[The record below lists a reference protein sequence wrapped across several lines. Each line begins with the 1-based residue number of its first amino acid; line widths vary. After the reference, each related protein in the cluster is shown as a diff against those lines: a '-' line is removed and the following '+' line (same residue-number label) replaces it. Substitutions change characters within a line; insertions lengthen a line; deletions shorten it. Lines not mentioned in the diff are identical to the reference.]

1 MSRFLFTVQPLAGHV
16 NPTIAIAKALV
27 ERGHE
32 VAWTGSELA
41 MRPLLGPDA
50 TIFPTGTRLYRDQ
63 GRQGAYAM
71 KTLWQSFIVPFTRFT
86 LPAVDKAVQEFR
98 PDVILVDQHAPAGAL
113 VAHRHGLPWVTLAPS
128 SIELTRPFR
137 TLPKVEEWVR
147 GQMDRLWALADL
159 TPPDGLD
166 LRFSPYLVL
175 AFTSTTLTGPYPLP
189 EHYALIGPVL
199 AERPPEPDFRWDR
212 VDPDRRKV
220 LACFGTLVPD
230 YAADIYPR
238 AVAALEPL
246 GADVQTI
253 VVAPAGAVPDPPEH
267 MLVTQRVPMLELM
280 PQLDAVVCHGGMN
293 TVCEALAEGVPL
305 VMAPLINDQPVTAEQ
320 VVAAGAGIRVHAAR
334 FTPDGLR
341 ATVRTVLDDPSYRAA
356 AATIGESFAAAGGAT
371 AAADHLDRLL
381 RSHTVMYPNR
391 ALSRSGN
398 PL

>member
-16 NPTIAIAKALV
+16 NPTIAIASALV

-50 TIFPTGTRLYRDQ
+50 TIFPTGSRLYRDQ

-86 LPAVDKAVQEFR
+86 LPAVDKAVLEFQ
-98 PDVILVDQHAPAGAL
+98 PDAVLVDQHAPAGAL
-113 VAHRHGLPWVTLAPS
+113 VAHRHGVPWVTLAPS

-137 TLPKVEEWVR
+137 ALPRVEEWMR
-147 GQMDRLWALADL
+147 GQLDRLWTMADL

-175 AFTSTTLTGPYPLP
+175 AFTSGALTGPYPLP
-189 EHYALIGPVL
+189 DHYALVGPVL
-199 AERPPEPDFRWDR
+199 APRPPEPGFPWDQ
-212 VDPDRRKV
+212 VDRGRRKV

-238 AVAALEPL
+238 AVAALAPL
-246 GADVQTI
+246 DAQTI
-253 VVAPAGAVPDPPEH
+253 VVAPAGAVSDVPDNV
-267 MLVTQRVPMLELM
+267 LLTQRVPMLELM
-280 PQLDAVVCHGGMN
+280 PHLDAVVCHGGMN

-334 FTPDGLR
+334 FTPDSLR
-341 ATVRTVLDDPSYRAA
+341 ATVTTVLDDPSYRAA
-356 AATIGESFAAAGGAT
+356 ARKVGDSFAAAGGAA
-371 AAADHLDRLL
+371 AAADHVEGVVRL
-381 RSHTVMYPNR
+381 HPVAYPNR
-391 ALSRSGN
+391 ALSTSAR
-398 PL
+398 PI